1 MNVLKNFEALFV
13 ITLGLACAANY
24 ALDHSAADT
33 AAPITAAAAM
43 TAPAAAQN
51 MHVVVVSAKR
61 MTAEEKQQSLNAERS
76 AMASTPSA
84 SKI

>member
-24 ALDHSAADT
+24 ALDN
-33 AAPITAAAAM
+33 APQQQDKVASVALAV
-43 TAPAAAQN
+43 PANLQ
-51 MHVVVVSAKR
+51 VVVVSAKR
-61 MTAEEKQQSLNAERS
+61 LSAEQKLQSLVEEQKA
-76 AMASTPSA
+76 ALATADHA

>member
-24 ALDHSAADT
+24 ALDNSAADT
-33 AAPITAAAAM
+33 AAPVTAAAAT
-43 TAPAAAQN
+43 TAATN
-51 MHVVVVSAKR
+51 MQVVVVSAKR
-61 MTAEEKQQSLNAERS
+61 MTAEEKKQSLNAERS
-76 AMASTPSA
+76 AMATTPSA